1 MTKESVSPAAPEA
14 PPAPQDA
21 AASQHPAPPDGPA
34 VKKKSRW
41 RFSLR
46 RLSPYLTAVLG
57 AFILAFGL
65 YNVHSR
71 CDVTEGGVLG
81 MTLLLHHWF
90 GVSPGISGFILD
102 VSCYLVGF
110 RFLGKSFLRFSI
122 VSSCAF
128 SLSYSLLERFP
139 PLLPDLSAM
148 PLAAAIVGGLF
159 VGIGVGIVVRQG
171 GACGGDDALAM
182 TISKVSGLQ
191 ISRAYLF
198 TDLVV
203 LGLSLSYIAPLRI
216 FYSLITVTISSFLIG
231 RIQNL
236 TLPIRS
242 SKRLGD

>member
-1 MTKESVSPAAPEA
+1 M
-14 PPAPQDA
+14 PAPVQGGEQAPSSAAQASDADA
-21 AASQHPAPPDGPA
+21 ADPKARPKP
-34 VKKKSRW
+34 
-41 RFSLR
+41 RFSPRQLG
-46 RLSPYLTAVLG
+46 PYLTAVLG

-90 GVSPGISGFILD
+90 AISPGISSFVLD
-102 VSCYLVGF
+102 ATSYIVGF
-110 RFLGKSFLRFSI
+110 RFLGKGFLRFSL

-128 SLSYSLLERFP
+128 SLSYNLLERFP
-139 PLLPDLSAM
+139 PLLPDLSGL
-148 PLAAAIVGGLF
+148 PLAAAVVGGLF
-159 VGIGVGIVVRQG
+159 VGVGVGIVVRQG

-182 TISKVSGLQ
+182 TISKVFGLP

-231 RIQNL
+231 RIQNM
-236 TLPIRS
+236 TLPV
-242 SKRLGD
+242 RLFQRMGD

>member
-1 MTKESVSPAAPEA
+1 M
-14 PPAPQDA
+14 PAPVQGGEQALSSAAQASDADA
-21 AASQHPAPPDGPA
+21 ADPKARPKP
-34 VKKKSRW
+34 
-41 RFSLR
+41 RFSPRQLG
-46 RLSPYLTAVLG
+46 PYLTAVLG

-90 GVSPGISGFILD
+90 AISPGISSFVLD
-102 VSCYLVGF
+102 ATSYIVGF
-110 RFLGKSFLRFSI
+110 RFLGKGFLRFSL

-128 SLSYSLLERFP
+128 SLSYNLLERFP
-139 PLLPDLSAM
+139 PLLPDLSGL
-148 PLAAAIVGGLF
+148 PLAAAV
-159 VGIGVGIVVRQG
+159 VVRQG

-182 TISKVSGLQ
+182 TISKVFGLP

-231 RIQNL
+231 RIQNM
-236 TLPIRS
+236 TLPVRLFQ
-242 SKRLGD
+242 RLGD